1 MVCNMGK
8 TDRILR
14 AVFGVIVL
22 GVGFYFKSYWGLV
35 GIVPIV
41 TAAVG
46 VCPAYIPFRLS
57 TVKSENVSQKKHG

>member
-14 AVFGVIVL
+14 TIFGALIL
-22 GVGFYFKSYWGLV
+22 GAGVYFKSYWGLI

-41 TAAVG
+41 VAAVG
-46 VCPAYIPFRLS
+46 VCPAYIPFRIS
-57 TVKSENVSQKKHG
+57 TAKSENVSHKK